1 MSLYESLDMFVGA
14 GLIALAPVAGCQ
26 IPAGQSLSGGALSA
40 HLRARGDGG
49 PFGDVLDRLAH
60 QIWLSQDTRGIPMHA
75 AEEHAGKLA
84 PIVSAYRPAADVIAL
99 AAGSDV
105 GTAVNRLTA
114 DVLKLAAGHPIADR
128 IVPEIAEFLL
138 QRLFVEM
145 LADEHFVRGF
155 AAGLTEFMATQSGR
169 PAVPQ
174 LAAPSPKVSAG
185 AAPGTA
191 LAPARSSEVGDLKKR
206 YGLSDK
212 AMARFSAI
220 AEQNRASPARE
231 SRQIAELAQ
240 WLQQTRDQ
248 LIRPSNEPAEVRRL
262 KLRAAE
268 ALTAGD
274 FEAAMDLLKDV
285 RRWLRDERRRTEQRL
300 QEELSVLREQVHQ
313 EAMATADLAELA
325 MARLDFKSAADL
337 FDEAAGAMGEGDAVA
352 RLRFMLRR
360 ADALCYAGED
370 AADPQHLRSA
380 ANAYARA
387 AELAGNVGEA
397 KDLAAASQGLGNALL
412 AVAEHEPSQ
421 QLYEQAGIAYR
432 SALEVLSRETDPR
445 VWALARMGLGNALAS
460 MSEIETSSTSVLE
473 QATVAYKGALEVF
486 TREAEPMRWAVT
498 RLNMATVLFRLGE
511 MKDRRENWLAAA
523 AAIVPAL
530 EVFEEQGATAQA
542 DAARQTLQMLHRRW
556 GALEAP
562 TAAE

>member
-1 MSLYESLDMFVGA
+1 MSLYESLDVFVGA

-26 IPAGQSLSGGALSA
+26 VPSGQSVSGGALSA
-40 HLRARGDGG
+40 HLRARGDGA
-49 PFGDVLDRLAH
+49 PFGEVLDRLAH
-60 QIWLSQDTRGIPMHA
+60 QIWLSQDTRGIPMHV

-84 PIVSAYRPAADVIAL
+84 PIVSAYRPAADVIEL
-99 AAGSDV
+99 AVGSDV
-105 GTAVNRLTA
+105 VMAANRLTA

-138 QRLFVEM
+138 QRLFLEM
-145 LADEHFVRGF
+145 LADDRFVRGF
-155 AAGLTEFMATQSGR
+155 AAGLAEFISSQGGLPSASQLK
-169 PAVPQ
+169 APQ
-174 LAAPSPKVSAG
+174 PN
-185 AAPGTA
+185 APGTA
-191 LAPARSSEVGDLKKR
+191 LAPARSNEVADLKQR

-212 AMARFSAI
+212 AMERFSAI
-220 AEQNRASPARE
+220 AEQGRASPARE
-231 SRQIAELAQ
+231 SRQISELAQ
-240 WLQQTRDQ
+240 WLQETRDQ

-262 KLRAAE
+262 KMRAAE

-300 QEELSVLREQVHQ
+300 QEEIGLLRAQEHQ

-325 MARLDFKSAADL
+325 MARVDFKAAADL
-337 FDEAAGAMGEGDAVA
+337 FEEAADAMGEGDAVA

-370 AADPQHLRSA
+370 GADPQLLRNA

-387 AELAGNVGEA
+387 AELAGNVGDA

-432 SALEVLSRETDPR
+432 SALEVLTRETDPR

-460 MSEIETSSTSVLE
+460 MSEIETSSTAVLE

-542 DAARQTLQMLHRRW
+542 DAARHTLQMLHRRW